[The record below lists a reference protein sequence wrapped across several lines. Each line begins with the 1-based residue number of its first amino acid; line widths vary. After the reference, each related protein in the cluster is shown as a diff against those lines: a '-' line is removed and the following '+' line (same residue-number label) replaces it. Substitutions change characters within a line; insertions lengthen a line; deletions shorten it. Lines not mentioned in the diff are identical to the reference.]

1 MSTYDKK
8 SDNQF
13 YKDIAKGYDSN
24 SYFDEYIININYVN
38 NDSFDENKEY
48 DTVNV
53 EESSDKNENRIYKII
68 NVSCEQEFTDNKK
81 LNRLLGSIIEELNE
95 NLTKY
100 NYPKDWQMFY
110 LYKEVIQK
118 LTSINNKFNYFRGQS
133 NDYGLCPGILRN
145 GTSKEYRQEF
155 EYIYRKLDYMF
166 PDFIHYYPL
175 KEENIEKREEQLSIL
190 QHYEL
195 KTSLLD
201 ITSNPFIAMVFI
213 FSKTFEKYKEPVLYF
228 FRVKDH
234 GVDKDILFSEVRKN
248 NNNERIN
255 AQKGAFFNFDK
266 VKFIGERKVPCV
278 KLVLKH
284 DDYEFLKRINDI
296 KEKVKELIKTNDY
309 KNRSFKNLETLLDN
323 LDKKMDDDSYKV
335 SCINRIQSE
344 IKQKLAEY
352 FYCEEDLFPDFM
364 KQLKYISNK
373 YDLDSKDDGVSL
385 NELLNE

>member
-1 MSTYDKK
+1 
-8 SDNQF
+8 
-13 YKDIAKGYDSN
+13 
-24 SYFDEYIININYVN
+24 
-38 NDSFDENKEY
+38 
-48 DTVNV
+48 
-53 EESSDKNENRIYKII
+53 
-68 NVSCEQEFTDNKK
+68 
-81 LNRLLGSIIEELNE
+81 
-95 NLTKY
+95 
-100 NYPKDWQMFY
+100 
-110 LYKEVIQK
+110 
-118 LTSINNKFNYFRGQS
+118 
-133 NDYGLCPGILRN
+133 
-145 GTSKEYRQEF
+145 
-155 EYIYRKLDYMF
+155 
-166 PDFIHYYPL
+166 
-175 KEENIEKREEQLSIL
+175 
-190 QHYEL
+190 
-195 KTSLLD
+195 
-201 ITSNPFIAMVFI
+201 MVFI